1 MNTLPTTDKIPIKQT
16 PCFLEKMLEKHEIG
30 EKDTKD
36 DAFQTSNDQI
46 STTPIDHGT
55 QILYQA
61 AVNKNGI
68 KLHPQPTSDSLDP
81 LNWSS
86 FQKHTILAI
95 VMFKYV
101 PNYLDIFCRSKT
113 AQD

>member
-1 MNTLPTTDKIPIKQT
+1 MLDKQ
-16 PCFLEKMLEKHEIG
+16 EMG
-30 EKDTKD
+30 EKDKKD
-36 DAFQTSNDQI
+36 GAFHASNDQI
-46 STTPIDHGT
+46 STTPIDHGI
-55 QILYQA
+55 QVLYQA

-86 FQKHTILAI
+86 LQKHTILAI

-101 PNYLDIFCRSKT
+101 LNFLYLRWRS
-113 AQD
+113 

>member
-1 MNTLPTTDKIPIKQT
+1 MSSPTAEMLDKQ
-16 PCFLEKMLEKHEIG
+16 EVV
-30 EKDTKD
+30 EKDKKD
-36 DAFQTSNDQI
+36 GAFRASNDRI

-55 QILYQA
+55 QILYQV

-86 FQKHTILAI
+86 LQKHTILAI

-101 PNYLDIFCRSKT
+101 LNCLDLC
-113 AQD
+113 